1 MEEPLQSQVTM
12 WFIQHLH
19 LGYVPFTLGC
29 PLAHFPLAVSSSQV
43 LQPYYVL
50 VDALFSMTGRG
61 AIQTLNNSYD
71 PIEELQPERLVYTLR
86 LHFRVVDFQVE
97 WHFVPI
103 ETPTLSTTHL
113 NACCVASRLI
123 VTCLN
128 SITTSATI
136 SAKSSSSSSILPC
149 RPFTLG
155 SPNMSQKSACTCRI
169 WGGTTRVSDQGVEN
183 RGRKGEHEL
192 IDGLRLHAGS
202 GIWTDTRTQ
211 TETKEKVL
219 RHREKTTSL
228 NLIRRRTHNEYNRAQ
243 PTTELQ
249 AKQTH
254 THPHPHTHPHI
265 MMTLW
270 SGACGVPARAKD
282 SPSCSTIQSMTHKR
296 RESSTLKPTTLYC
309 GTRR

>member
-1 MEEPLQSQVTM
+1 MGEPLQSHHNVVYIAFT
-12 WFIQHLH
+12 FRVL
-19 LGYVPFTLGC
+19 PFHTWMSLS
-29 PLAHFPLAVSSSQV
+29 PFSSSQV

-50 VDALFSMTGRG
+50 VDALFFMTGCG

-169 WGGTTRVSDQGVEN
+169 WGGTTGVLDQRETMEGSSSFIGIGCTGRDTKQRSSFTGIGCTGRDTKQSVSGQVLEATSREREREREGGRERVCVM
-183 RGRKGEHEL
+183 
-192 IDGLRLHAGS
+192 I
-202 GIWTDTRTQ
+202 
-211 TETKEKVL
+211 
-219 RHREKTTSL
+219 
-228 NLIRRRTHNEYNRAQ
+228 
-243 PTTELQ
+243 
-249 AKQTH
+249 
-254 THPHPHTHPHI
+254 
-265 MMTLW
+265 
-270 SGACGVPARAKD
+270 
-282 SPSCSTIQSMTHKR
+282 
-296 RESSTLKPTTLYC
+296 
-309 GTRR
+309 